1 MVVTTP
7 LRKPAPAPSEF
18 DEAESH
24 EPGDARLRDTA
35 SARSVIDESA
45 RREPVEVLI
54 KEARNRARRRRGAY
68 LIAASALAISAGAFA
83 MFAGSSLDPDQ

>member
-1 MVVTTP
+1 M
-7 LRKPAPAPSEF
+7 
-18 DEAESH
+18 
-24 EPGDARLRDTA
+24 
-35 SARSVIDESA
+35 IDESA